1 VRVEYNT
8 PNANDW
14 GYTLQITGYQIFEE
28 HSVIKTAG
36 HDDST
41 TTDKWFISE
50 ETLLNDS
57 FRLAVKIYESGFR
70 PDFIVGIWRGGSTV
84 GIYVQECLQYLG
96 VITDHIAIR
105 TSYRGMDSYLK
116 NVDSPEAIRVH
127 GLQYLYENLN
137 QDSALLIVDD
147 VFATGHNVAAV
158 IQRLQAKARRNM
170 PRDVRLAMP
179 FYKPG
184 RNQIDREPD
193 YYLHE
198 TEQWLVLP
206 YELTGLTAAEIAA
219 HKPWVGPI
227 LAECNPHA
235 SPS

>member
-1 VRVEYNT
+1 
-8 PNANDW
+8 
-14 GYTLQITGYQIFEE
+14 LTGYQIFKER
-28 HSVIKTAG
+28 SVINTAG
-36 HDDST
+36 HDDSNT
-41 TTDKWFISE
+41 IDKWFISE

-105 TSYRGMDSYLK
+105 TSYRGMNSYLQ
-116 NVDSPEAIRVH
+116 NVGSPEAIRVH
-127 GLQYLYENLN
+127 GLQYLYETLD
-137 QDSALLIVDD
+137 QDSSLLIVDD

-158 IQRLQAKARRNM
+158 IQRLQTKARRNM
-170 PRDVRLAMP
+170 PADVRLAMP
-179 FYKPG
+179 FYKPS
-184 RNQIDREPD
+184 RNQIDRVPD

-206 YELTGLTAAEIAA
+206 YELTGLSAAEIAT
-219 HKPWVGPI
+219 HKPWVAPI
-227 LAECNPHA
+227 LAECNP
-235 SPS
+235 PT

>member
-1 VRVEYNT
+1 
-8 PNANDW
+8 
-14 GYTLQITGYQIFEE
+14 LTGYQIFKER
-28 HSVIKTAG
+28 SVINTAG
-36 HDDST
+36 HDDSNA
-41 TTDKWFISE
+41 TDKWFISE

-96 VITDHIAIR
+96 VMTDHIAIR
-105 TSYRGMDSYLK
+105 TSYRGMNSYLQ
-116 NVDSPEAIRVH
+116 NVGSPEAIRVH
-127 GLQYLYENLN
+127 GLQYLYETLD

-158 IQRLQAKARRNM
+158 IQRLQTKARRNM
-170 PRDVRLAMP
+170 PADVRLAMP
-179 FYKPG
+179 FYKPS
-184 RNQIDREPD
+184 RNQIDRVPD

-206 YELTGLTAAEIAA
+206 YELTDLSAAEIAA
-219 HKPWVGPI
+219 HKPWVEPI
-227 LAECNPHA
+227 LAECNP
-235 SPS
+235 PT